1 MFSARHMIVATMLAV
16 ALPGA
21 AAAQNGLMLKGGYS
35 YGNVSN
41 KDLLNA
47 NLGARSGYALGASIG
62 TPGPLGLRVEGLYAQ
77 RGVDTRN
84 LDYWDLSAA
93 LQVSAPLPLV
103 SPFAYVG
110 PMMSIEARCRDGGA
124 PCPDT
129 GRPKTSY
136 AAIIGAGLK
145 VHPPMLPALSLEGSF
160 IYGFTDLK
168 LATFVSP
175 TTYKTRSFLILA
187 GIGF

>member
-1 MFSARHMIVATMLAV
+1 MHSVRRTLIAASLAMALPAVAT
-16 ALPGA
+16 
-21 AAAQNGLMLKGGYS
+21 AQNGLMLKGGYS

-41 KDLLNA
+41 KDLLAA
-47 NLGARSGYALGASIG
+47 NLGARSGFALGASIG
-62 TPGPLGLRVEGLYAQ
+62 TPGPLGVRAEGLYAQ

-103 SPFAYVG
+103 SPYAFAG
-110 PMMSIEARCRDGGA
+110 PQLSIEARCRDNGA

-129 GRPKTSY
+129 GRPKRSY
-136 AAIIGAGLK
+136 AAIIGAGVK
-145 VHPPMLPALSLEGSF
+145 VHVPMLPALSLEGSY

-168 LATFVSP
+168 LSTVASTSS
-175 TTYKTRSFLILA
+175 YKTRSLLLLV